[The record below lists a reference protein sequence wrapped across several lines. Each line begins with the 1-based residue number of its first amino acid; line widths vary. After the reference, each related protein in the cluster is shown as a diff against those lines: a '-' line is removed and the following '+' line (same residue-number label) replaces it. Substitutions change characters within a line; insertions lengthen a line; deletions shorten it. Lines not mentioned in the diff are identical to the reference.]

1 MRNRK
6 VFKRVHVSIVSDQ
19 GETVD
24 VSVSQNDNREP
35 EGPSP

>member
-1 MRNRK
+1 MRNGK
-6 VFKRVHVSIVSDQ
+6 VFKRVHLSIVSDQ

-24 VSVSQNDNREP
+24 VAISQNDNREP